1 LADLGKFMNI
11 IKKIDEMIEER
22 SLLKHPFYQAWSD
35 GKLTKESLAGYS
47 KEYFQLVK
55 EVPSFM
61 APIIEK
67 APESVVKELVE
78 NQQEESDHIQPWI
91 TFAGELGI
99 SEEELLSYSGLPKTQ
114 KAVAELNELMDS
126 FEGGACAMYAFE
138 KEIPKISQTK
148 LDGLAE
154 FYGMAS
160 DEATE
165 YFKLHTEAD
174 IRHAAS
180 WRSIIEKS
188 STDYDKLIEI
198 AEKSISAQN
207 LLLDSCFEKY
217 C

>member
-1 LADLGKFMNI
+1 MNI
-11 IKKIDEMIEER
+11 IQKIDEMIEER
-22 SLLKHPFYQAWSD
+22 SLLKHPFYQMWSD

-55 EVPSFM
+55 AVPAFM
-61 APIIEK
+61 TPIIEK
-67 APESVVKELVE
+67 APDTVVGELVE
-78 NQQEESDHIQPWI
+78 NQQEESDHIKPWI
-91 TFAGELGI
+91 AFAGELGI
-99 SEEELLSYSGLPKTQ
+99 SEDELISYSGTTKTQ
-114 KAVAELNELMDS
+114 KAVSDLNQLMVTFD
-126 FEGGACAMYAFE
+126 GGASAMYAFE

-154 FYGMAS
+154 FYGMTN

-180 WRSIIEKS
+180 WRNILEKS
-188 STDYDKLIEI
+188 SIDYDKLVEI
-198 AEKSISAQN
+198 ADKSISAQN
-207 LLLDSCFEKY
+207 LLLDSCYEEY